1 MPPEAFIFFVQIPNV
16 GVVTKPTSITSHPFL
31 TNVSETILE
40 MCLPDLRAS
49 LPTTTTC
56 FNLLEIISE

>member
-1 MPPEAFIFFVQIPNV
+1 M
-16 GVVTKPTSITSHPFL
+16 TKPTSITSHPFL

-49 LPTTTTC
+49 LPTKTTC
-56 FNLLEIISE
+56 FNLLEIISEYFPDYESEIRKLIK